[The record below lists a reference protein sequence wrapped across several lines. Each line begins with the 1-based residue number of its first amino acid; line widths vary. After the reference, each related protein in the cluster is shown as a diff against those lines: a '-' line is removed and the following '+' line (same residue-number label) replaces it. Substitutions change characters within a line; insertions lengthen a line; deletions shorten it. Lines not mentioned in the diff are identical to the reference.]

1 MIAKFNTQE
10 SCIDFLA
17 EVRWP
22 NGFQCTKC
30 NSNNGWRSSRL
41 LWVCKDCQYHASV
54 IVGTLF
60 QDTKLPLPL
69 WFQLIW
75 WFVGQKSGA
84 SALSL
89 QNNFGVGSYKTAWLL
104 LRKLRSC
111 MVLSGRSFLSGKVEV
126 DEAFIGG
133 QNNKEIVMVAAE
145 IRGSATGRLRLRHIP
160 TRTSADIQKFILESI
175 EPGST
180 IISDQYKGYIKIVEK
195 GFEHEPQKKPY
206 SWEDVGGDDD
216 RLLPRV
222 HRAISLIKRW
232 YYGTYHGRIEPENLQ
247 AYLDEY
253 VFRFNRRTSGSRGL
267 VFLRMIESAL
277 KSPHRPNKPT

>member
-1 MIAKFNTQE
+1 M
-10 SCIDFLA
+10 
-17 EVRWP
+17 
-22 NGFQCTKC
+22 
-30 NSNNGWRSSRL
+30 
-41 LWVCKDCQYHASV
+41 
-54 IVGTLF
+54 F

-89 QNNFGVGSYKTAWLL
+89 QSNFGVGSYKTAWLL

-111 MVLSGRSFLSGKVEV
+111 MVLSGRSFLSGKIEV

-133 QNNKEIVMVAAE
+133 QNNKEIVMVATE
-145 IRGSATGRLRLRHIP
+145 IRGAATGRLRLRHIP
-160 TRTSADIQKFILESI
+160 TRTSAEIQNFILESI

-195 GFEHEPQKKPY
+195 GYEHEPQKKPY
-206 SWEDVGGDDD
+206 SWENASGDDD
-216 RLLPRV
+216 RLLPRA

-277 KSPHRPNKPT
+277 KSPHRPN